1 MLRKTNDIQDIY
13 LLLENQL
20 NEIERQ
26 LKEYDK
32 NILKI
37 LKKLNYQEPISS
49 YNQYTEDV
57 EIKVRSYMDADLTK
71 G

>member
-1 MLRKTNDIQDIY
+1 MLRKTNDKQDIY
-13 LLLENQL
+13 LLLEKQL
-20 NEIERQ
+20 KEIERQ

-37 LKKLNYQEPISS
+37 LKRLNYQEPLC
-49 YNQYTEDV
+49 YNQYAEDV